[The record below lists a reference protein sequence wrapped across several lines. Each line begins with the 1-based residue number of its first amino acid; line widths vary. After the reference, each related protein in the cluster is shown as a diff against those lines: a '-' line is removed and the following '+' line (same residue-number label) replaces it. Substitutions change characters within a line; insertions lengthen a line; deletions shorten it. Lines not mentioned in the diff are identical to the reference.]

1 MPGTGEKLATSYLL
15 FKEGGYYV
23 SADGVLNSIEFDL
36 LLDEQHSL
44 EAEVTQHT
52 VDDGST
58 ISDHIRNLP
67 RKGSLTGFVTN
78 HPFRTGY
85 NGGLDSRIAQK
96 IAANQKKDWV
106 SGFVQDLGSSYTRV
120 GQILGQQDAT
130 QFTAADFIEG
140 SPDRVDRVSNAWS
153 AFKALMK
160 AKTTCTIQTG
170 LEKYMDVVVT
180 KVGTDRD
187 KDTGDAGRFKVE
199 FQEIKFA
206 VLSEIAL
213 SNVTRPDFKTDAG
226 KQATN
231 KKKGGKTGGRATRV
245 EDKFTAI
252 ENSTAG
258 KQYGLNKV
266 VMVNG
271 KPTVVPR

>member
-15 FKEGGYYV
+15 FKSGGYYV

-85 NGGLDSRIAQK
+85 NGGLAPNIAQK

-106 SGFVQDLGSSYTRV
+106 SGYVKDITTSYSRDLQV
-120 GQILGQQDAT
+120 LGQQDPNR
-130 QFTAADFIEG
+130 FTAADFQEG
-140 SPDRVDRVSNAWS
+140 TPRVDRVSNAWS
-153 AFKALMK
+153 AFKALME

-170 LEKYMDVVVT
+170 LEKYVDVVIT

-199 FQEIKFA
+199 FQEIQFA

-226 KQATN
+226 KQATA
-231 KKKGGKTGGRATRV
+231 KKKNGKTGGTSPGKVDLVADSDGKRYLLIGGKKV
-245 EDKFTAI
+245 PVL
-252 ENSTAG
+252 AG
-258 KQYGLNKV
+258 TGAGV
-266 VMVNG
+266 
-271 KPTVVPR
+271 

>member
-15 FKEGGYYV
+15 FKSGGYFV
-23 SADGVLNSIEFDL
+23 GSIDFDL
-36 LLDEQHSL
+36 LLDEQHSI

-58 ISDHIRNLP
+58 ISDHIRMMP

-78 HPFRTGY
+78 HPFVMGY
-85 NGGLDSRIAQK
+85 NGGLDPKISKK
-96 IAANQKKDWV
+96 IAASQKKDWL
-106 SGFVQDLGSSYTRV
+106 SGFVQDIGNSYTRV
-120 GQILGQQDAT
+120 GQILGQEDAT
-130 QFTAADFIEG
+130 KFTASDFQG
-140 SPDRVDRVSNAWS
+140 GKSRTDWVSNTWS
-153 AFKALMK
+153 AFKSLME

-170 LEKYMDVVVT
+170 LEKYVDVVIT

-213 SNVTRPDFKTDAG
+213 SNVTRPNFKTAAG
-226 KQATN
+226 KQATA
-231 KKKGGKTGGRATRV
+231 KKKNGKTGPKLGVNMAKDTLRVSESGVKQIQTADGRW
-245 EDKFTAI
+245 
-252 ENSTAG
+252 
-258 KQYGLNKV
+258 LNFP
-266 VMVNG
+266 G
-271 KPTVVPR
+271 RI

>member
-15 FKEGGYYV
+15 FNPGGYYIGVPDTLV
-23 SADGVLNSIEFDL
+23 SVEFDL

-44 EAEVTQHT
+44 DAEVTQHT

-58 ISDHIRNLP
+58 ISDHIRLMP

-85 NGGLDSRIAQK
+85 NGGLAPNIAQK

-106 SGFVQDLGSSYTRV
+106 SGYVKDITTSYSRDLQV
-120 GQILGQQDAT
+120 LGQEDPNR
-130 QFTAADFIEG
+130 FTAADFQEG
-140 SPDRVDRVSNAWS
+140 NPRPNRVADRWS
-153 AFKALMK
+153 AFKALMQ
-160 AKTTCTIQTG
+160 AKTTCVIQTG
-170 LEKYMDVVVT
+170 LEKYMDVVIT
-180 KVGTDRD
+180 KVSTERD
-187 KDTGDAGRFKVE
+187 KDTGDAARFKVE

-226 KQATN
+226 KQATA
-231 KKKGGKTGGRATRV
+231 KKKNGKTGGTSAGNLAK
-245 EDKFTAI
+245 DKIAV
-252 ENSTAG
+252 SSDG
-258 KQYGLNKV
+258 KRYILTSDGRKVPPGGLK
-266 VMVNG
+266 
-271 KPTVVPR
+271 